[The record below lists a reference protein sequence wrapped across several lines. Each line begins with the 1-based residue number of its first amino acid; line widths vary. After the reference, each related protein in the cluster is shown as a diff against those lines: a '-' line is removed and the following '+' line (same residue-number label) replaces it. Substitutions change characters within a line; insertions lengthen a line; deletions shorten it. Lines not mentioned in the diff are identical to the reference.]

1 MTFRKRVT
9 DAAKPH
15 VAQYGRAPGWV
26 KGATWVL
33 VALIIL
39 PDPFD
44 WIPGLALMDELLYA
58 SVLLWLLHKYGAA
71 TGEDKRSAKDLV
83 NEIIGRKPNGH

>member
-1 MTFRKRVT
+1 MSFKERVR

-15 VAQYGRAPGWV
+15 LAQYGRAPVLV

-33 VALIIL
+33 IALIIL

-71 TGEDKRSAKDLV
+71 AGEDKRSAKDLV
-83 NEIIGRKPNGH
+83 NEILGRKK

>member
-1 MTFRKRVT
+1 VT

-15 VAQYGRAPGWV
+15 LAQYGRAPVLV

-44 WIPGLALMDELLYA
+44 WIPGLTLMDELLYA

-71 TGEDKRSAKDLV
+71 AGEDKRSAKDLV
-83 NEIIGRKPNGH
+83 NEIIGRKTNGH

>member
-1 MTFRKRVT
+1 LTLKQRVK

-15 VAQYGRAPGWV
+15 LAQYGRAPVLV
-26 KGATWVL
+26 KGFVWVL
-33 VALIIL
+33 VALIVI

-71 TGEDKRSAKDLV
+71 AGEDKRSAKDLV
-83 NEIIGRKPNGH
+83 NEILGRKK

>member
-1 MTFRKRVT
+1 MK

-15 VAQYGRAPGWV
+15 LAQYGRAPVLV

-44 WIPGLALMDELLYA
+44 WIPGLTLLDELLYA

-71 TGEDKRSAKDLV
+71 AGEDKRSAKDLV
-83 NEIIGRKPNGH
+83 NEIIGRKTDGH

>member
-1 MTFRKRVT
+1 LSLKERVRK
-9 DAAKPH
+9 AARPH
-15 VAQYGRAPGWV
+15 LAQYGRAPSWV
-26 KGATWVL
+26 KGVTWVL
-33 VALIIL
+33 VALIII

-71 TGEDKRSAKDLV
+71 AGEYKRSAKDLV
-83 NEIIGRKPNGH
+83 NEIIGRRN

>member
-1 MTFRKRVT
+1 MRA
-9 DAAKPH
+9 AAKPH
-15 VAQYGRAPGWV
+15 LTQYGRAPGWV
-26 KGATWVL
+26 KGVTWVL
-33 VALIIL
+33 VALIII

-71 TGEDKRSAKDLV
+71 AGEDKRSAKDLV
-83 NEIIGRKPNGH
+83 NEIIGRRN

>member
-1 MTFRKRVT
+1 LTLKQRVK

-15 VAQYGRAPGWV
+15 LAQYGRAPVLV
-26 KGATWVL
+26 KGATWIL
-33 VALIIL
+33 VALIII

-71 TGEDKRSAKDLV
+71 AGEDKRSARDLV
-83 NEIIGRKPNGH
+83 NEILGRKK

>member
-1 MTFRKRVT
+1 MTLKQRVK

-15 VAQYGRAPGWV
+15 LAQYGRAPVLV

-33 VALIIL
+33 VALIII

-71 TGEDKRSAKDLV
+71 AGEDKRSARDLV
-83 NEIIGRKPNGH
+83 SEILGRKK

>member
-1 MTFRKRVT
+1 MTLKQRVK

-15 VAQYGRAPGWV
+15 LAQYGRAPVLV
-26 KGATWVL
+26 KGATWIL
-33 VALIIL
+33 VALIII

-71 TGEDKRSAKDLV
+71 AGEDKRSARDLV
-83 NEIIGRKPNGH
+83 NEILGRKK

>member
-1 MTFRKRVT
+1 VT
-9 DAAKPH
+9 LKSRIRSAAKPH
-15 VAQYGRAPGWV
+15 LAQYGRAPLLV

-33 VALIIL
+33 VALIVI

-71 TGEDKRSAKDLV
+71 AGEDKRSAKDLV
-83 NEIIGRKPNGH
+83 NEIIGRKN

>member
-1 MTFRKRVT
+1 MTLKQRVK

-15 VAQYGRAPGWV
+15 LAQYGRAPVLV

-33 VALIIL
+33 VALIII

-58 SVLLWLLHKYGAA
+58 SVLLCLLHKYGAA
-71 TGEDKRSAKDLV
+71 AGEDKRSAKDLV
-83 NEIIGRKPNGH
+83 NEIIGRKN

>member
-1 MTFRKRVT
+1 LTLKQRVK

-15 VAQYGRAPGWV
+15 LAQYGRAPVLV

-33 VALIIL
+33 VALIII

-71 TGEDKRSAKDLV
+71 AGEDKRSAKDLV
-83 NEIIGRKPNGH
+83 NEIIGRRN

>member
-1 MTFRKRVT
+1 MSFKERVR

-15 VAQYGRAPGWV
+15 LAQYGRAPVLV

-33 VALIIL
+33 IALIIL

-71 TGEDKRSAKDLV
+71 AGEDKRSAKDLV
-83 NEIIGRKPNGH
+83 NEIIGRRN

>member
-1 MTFRKRVT
+1 LTLKQRVK

-15 VAQYGRAPGWV
+15 LAQYGRAPVLV

-33 VALIIL
+33 VALIII

-71 TGEDKRSAKDLV
+71 ADEDRRSAKDLV
-83 NEIIGRKPNGH
+83 NEIIGRRN

>member
-1 MTFRKRVT
+1 MTLKQRVK

-15 VAQYGRAPGWV
+15 LARYGRAPVLV
-26 KGATWVL
+26 KGATWIL
-33 VALIIL
+33 VALIII

-71 TGEDKRSAKDLV
+71 AGEDKRSARDLV
-83 NEIIGRKPNGH
+83 NEILGRKK

>member
-1 MTFRKRVT
+1 MTLKQRVK

-15 VAQYGRAPGWV
+15 LAQYGRAPVLV

-33 VALIIL
+33 VALIII

-83 NEIIGRKPNGH
+83 NEIIGRKK

>member
-1 MTFRKRVT
+1 LTLKQRVK

-15 VAQYGRAPGWV
+15 LAQYGRAPVLV

-33 VALIIL
+33 VALIII

-71 TGEDKRSAKDLV
+71 AGEDKRSAKDLV
-83 NEIIGRKPNGH
+83 NEIIGRKTDGH

>member
-1 MTFRKRVT
+1 MK

-15 VAQYGRAPGWV
+15 LAQYGRAPVLV
-26 KGATWVL
+26 KGATWIL
-33 VALIIL
+33 VTLIIL

-71 TGEDKRSAKDLV
+71 AGEDKRSAKDLV
-83 NEIIGRKPNGH
+83 NEIIGRKTNGH

>member
-1 MTFRKRVT
+1 MK

-15 VAQYGRAPGWV
+15 LAQYGRAPVLV
-26 KGATWVL
+26 KGVTWIL
-33 VALIIL
+33 VALIII

-71 TGEDKRSAKDLV
+71 AGEDKRSARDLV
-83 NEIIGRKPNGH
+83 NEILGRKK

>member
-1 MTFRKRVT
+1 MTLKQRVK

-15 VAQYGRAPGWV
+15 LAQYGRAPVLV

-33 VALIIL
+33 VALIII

-71 TGEDKRSAKDLV
+71 AGEDKRSAKDLV
-83 NEIIGRKPNGH
+83 NEIIGRKN

>member
-1 MTFRKRVT
+1 MTLKQRVK

-15 VAQYGRAPGWV
+15 LAQYGRAPVLV

-33 VALIIL
+33 VALIII

-71 TGEDKRSAKDLV
+71 AGEDRRSAKDLV
-83 NEIIGRKPNGH
+83 NEILGRKK

>member
-1 MTFRKRVT
+1 MTFKQRVK

-15 VAQYGRAPGWV
+15 LAQYGRAPVLV
-26 KGATWVL
+26 KGATWIL
-33 VALIIL
+33 VALIII

-71 TGEDKRSAKDLV
+71 AGEDKRSARDLV
-83 NEIIGRKPNGH
+83 SEILGRKK

>member
-1 MTFRKRVT
+1 LTLKQRVK

-15 VAQYGRAPGWV
+15 LAQYGRAPVLV
-26 KGATWVL
+26 KGATWIL
-33 VALIIL
+33 VALIII

-58 SVLLWLLHKYGAA
+58 SVLLWC
-71 TGEDKRSAKDLV
+71 SCW
-83 NEIIGRKPNGH
+83 

>member
-1 MTFRKRVT
+1 VK

-15 VAQYGRAPGWV
+15 LAQYGRAPVLV
-26 KGATWVL
+26 KGATWIL
-33 VALIIL
+33 VALIII

-71 TGEDKRSAKDLV
+71 AGEDKRSARDLV
-83 NEIIGRKPNGH
+83 SEILGRKK

>member
-1 MTFRKRVT
+1 MTLKQRVK

-15 VAQYGRAPGWV
+15 LAQYGRASVLV
-26 KGATWVL
+26 KGATWIL
-33 VALIIL
+33 VALIII

-71 TGEDKRSAKDLV
+71 AGEDKRSARDLV
-83 NEIIGRKPNGH
+83 NEILGRKK